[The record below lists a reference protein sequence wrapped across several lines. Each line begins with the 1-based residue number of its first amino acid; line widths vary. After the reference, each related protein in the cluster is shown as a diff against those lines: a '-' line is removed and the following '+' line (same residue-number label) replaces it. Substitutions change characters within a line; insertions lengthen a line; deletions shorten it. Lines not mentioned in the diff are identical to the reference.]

1 MKKYHIVGA
10 LEFTAVLGSH
20 FLFPPQTIEV
30 SGIGILLTTFMSGVS
45 SVEC

>member
-1 MKKYHIVGA
+1 MKKYCVVRA

-30 SGIGILLTTFMSGVS
+30 SGMGILLTTFVSGVF